1 MRLPQT
7 KRRARPHG
15 VEMSKR
21 AAYVRDEDEEGDKE
35 TRRQGDKET
44 RRQGDKVNDLRVEGN
59 ENLSFVI

>member
-1 MRLPQT
+1 MKMRKET
-7 KRRARPHG
+7 RRQ
-15 VEMSKR
+15 
-21 AAYVRDEDEEGDKE
+21 GDKE